1 MKVLLDTLY
10 ENTKTITLG
19 KDIPTLGI
27 AFTIIDNWCSDHMID
42 EPKINDIDHPYNDE
56 LLIYCDTYMFT
67 IK

>member
-10 ENTKTITLG
+10 ENTQTITLG
-19 KDIPTLGI
+19 TDIPTLGI

>member
-10 ENTKTITLG
+10 ENTQTITLG

-27 AFTIIDNWCSDHMID
+27 AFTIIDNWCFDHMID
-42 EPKINDIDHPYNDE
+42 EPKINDIVHSYDE
-56 LLIYCDTYMFT
+56 LVVYCDTYKFT